1 MAIKET
7 GNKPRTASPPTP
19 VSTPATPGS
28 PGGRARSVGKPP
40 PVRTEASVG
49 TASTKPALPRR
60 ELVGGKPPAP
70 RGPDGTGAKAPFGAK
85 DLKHEMKA
93 TPAPAKPQPKMNHGL
108 VLDHG
113 TSLREMAAHFK
124 SVGEPGKHLRLHVHA
139 DGHAELHTYGRLELN
154 TESAQKR
161 KHEGAFNAVRDM
173 LVMELHISP
182 HEATM
187 LMKKNGAKDGL
198 IELRTLEKLVNHL
211 DLAKMRSSE
220 AAARA
225 DRSGH
230 QKDLQDFK
238 TGQLALDANSAVTM
252 SDKGSG
258 GVLKVGPKGQPPV
271 AMVKVEVAESLQ
283 STHFFSTLVETLD
296 AEADQRLPFDLPAHE
311 LVKIQGPQLDE
322 LEAHLADLAAKTT
335 SASTGASTGASDS
348 RASKQADL
356 LVAKTSA
363 MVSKFEPLQGKA
375 LSELPLEQRQKL
387 VHSGQLAHQFGEV
400 AVFFSVLGFTD
411 HVSTYAD
418 GVPSGLTNPSNLILG
433 QDGRLKAIDFAVVNP
448 PPMSGPPLQGTTPEQ
463 VKAKV
468 TTLLGFLQSAAQPAN
483 KDAYLQDQLNAAK
496 NGYPDDSHPI
506 SNALQTLVAPLGS
519 HDDLFK
525 LAEISQDEFDA
536 EFSELDQQVQ
546 WVEMVRGI
554 FDSLEFLHDN
564 GPAFA
569 KAHDAANK
577 ALAADPSGAPA
588 AVNGMATPAQ
598 TFEIDIPNLLQQA
611 DLPALKGAFEATWGH
626 IQPTQTS

>member
-7 GNKPRTASPPTP
+7 SNKPQVHTPATA

-28 PGGRARSVGKPP
+28 QGGRARSVGKPP

-60 ELVGGKPPAP
+60 ELVGGRPPAP

-85 DLKHEMKA
+85 DLKHQMKA

-154 TESAQKR
+154 TEGAQKR

-211 DLAKMRSSE
+211 DLAKMRSNE

-230 QKDLQDFK
+230 QKNLQDFK

-296 AEADQRLPFDLPAHE
+296 AEATQRLPFDLPAHE

-335 SASTGASTGASDS
+335 DPSDT
-348 RASKQADL
+348 RAAKQSEQ
-356 LVAKTSA
+356 LVTKTSA
-363 MVSKFEPLQGKA
+363 VVSKFEPLQGKA

-418 GVPSGLTNPSNLILG
+418 GNVGGTNPSNLILG
-433 QDGRLKAIDFAVVNP
+433 QDGRLKAIDFAVVKP

-496 NGYPDDSHPI
+496 SGNPDDSHPI
-506 SNALQTLVAPLGS
+506 SNALQTLVAPLSGP
-519 HDDLFK
+519 DDLFK
-525 LAEISQDEFDA
+525 LTETSQAEFDA